1 MTISGFCTIA
11 LGYVIGSIP
20 TGYILV
26 KHFTGKNI
34 LRLGSGNVGSTN
46 VKRTAGKTLGFL
58 TLIADISK
66 GIIPILVYL
75 LVNTNNQPFNFPNSD
90 NLHPEVYAIALA
102 TILGHDFSI
111 FLKFKGGKGVN
122 TTLGAT
128 LLIAPIPVII
138 SVMVYMLVK
147 WLYKYT
153 SVGSLCI
160 AITLPITQF
169 CISGCSS
176 TFYYLIICMIL
187 IIILHLK
194 NIKRLLKN
202 EELNS

>member
-1 MTISGFCTIA
+1 MTIGGFCTIA

-20 TGYILV
+20 TGYIMV

-34 LRLGSGNVGSTN
+34 LKLGSGNVGSTN

-75 LVNTNNQPFNFPNSD
+75 LVNTNNQPFNFLNSA

>member
-1 MTISGFCTIA
+1 MTIGGFCTIA

-34 LRLGSGNVGSTN
+34 LKLGSGNVGSTN

-75 LVNTNNQPFNFPNSD
+75 LVNTNNQPFNFLNSA

-202 EELNS
+202 EELTS

>member
-1 MTISGFCTIA
+1 MTISGFCIII
-11 LGYVIGSIP
+11 LGYIIGSIP

-34 LRLGSGNVGSTN
+34 LKLGSGNVGSTN
-46 VKRTAGKTLGFL
+46 VKRTAGKTLGLF
-58 TLIADISK
+58 TLLMDIVK
-66 GIIPILVYL
+66 GTTPVFIYL
-75 LVNTNNQPFNFPNSD
+75 LLNANKQLIILPDST
-90 NLHPEVYAIALA
+90 NLHLEIYAIALA

-128 LLIAPIPVII
+128 LLIAPLPVII
-138 SVMVYMLVK
+138 SVLIYMLVK
-147 WLYKYT
+147 WRFKYT

-169 CISGCSS
+169 CISGCSP

-187 IIILHLK
+187 IIVLHLK

-202 EELNS
+202 EELTS

>member
-75 LVNTNNQPFNFPNSD
+75 LVNTNNQPFNFLNSA

-202 EELNS
+202 EELTS

>member
-1 MTISGFCTIA
+1 MTIGGFCTIA

-75 LVNTNNQPFNFPNSD
+75 LVNTNNQPFNFLNSA

-202 EELNS
+202 EELTS

>member
-1 MTISGFCTIA
+1 MTIGGFCTIA

-75 LVNTNNQPFNFPNSD
+75 LVNTNNQPFNFLNSD